1 MHLAAAVGT
10 AVVGLWG
17 KTDPI
22 FWKPQGEN
30 LAHIIDNKKSC
41 TSIGATR
48 VTAAAEEFLK
58 KYPQRLSDLPDNY
71 DISER
76 AVNDVLG
83 FDDITENH

>member
-1 MHLAAAVGT
+1 
-10 AVVGLWG
+10 VVGPWG

-22 FWKPQGEN
+22 FW
-30 LAHIIDNKKSC
+30 AHIIDNKKSC
-41 TSIGATR
+41 TTR

-76 AVNDVLG
+76 AVNDVLD

>member
-1 MHLAAAVGT
+1 M
-10 AVVGLWG
+10 
-17 KTDPI
+17 
-22 FWKPQGEN
+22 
-30 LAHIIDNKKSC
+30 AHIIDNKKSC
-41 TSIGATR
+41 TSIGVTR
-48 VTAAAEEFLK
+48 VTAAAKEFLK

>member
-1 MHLAAAVGT
+1 MMHLAAAVGT

-22 FWKPQGEN
+22 FWKPQAEN

-58 KYPQRLSDLPDNY
+58 NTRSAFLTYRTIMIFQNEP
-71 DISER
+71 
-76 AVNDVLG
+76 
-83 FDDITENH
+83 